1 MNPHGT
7 EAHPSDGSLT
17 GSLHQRGKPSLSPP
31 SVPYCDPRE
40 SHFNPLFFSLEC
52 KTMKIWSVS
61 WGSHETNDSD

>member
-52 KTMKIWSVS
+52 KTMKI
-61 WGSHETNDSD
+61 